1 MFRNY
6 LKTALRNLV
15 RNKSFSAI
23 NLSGLALGMA
33 CSLLILMWVHDEY
46 SMNAFHENGDRL
58 YSVYE
63 RQYYKDKVD
72 AFHSTPGLLPE
83 ELKRLFPEVQYATGF
98 AWIGDKSFE
107 VDDKH
112 IKEMGTY
119 ASPDFFKMFSY
130 RLLQGS
136 EETALRRVSDIAIS
150 RGMAE
155 RFFGSA
161 EAAMHKTIRFDD
173 SKDFTIS
180 AVYENAGLYE
190 SDRFDWLIN
199 WETLLD
205 QSAWMKDWNV
215 SINNGP
221 RTYIVL
227 REGTDAKSF
236 EKRITHFMDSYFK
249 EQKSGFRIELG
260 IQRYADMYLHG
271 NFKEGKIAGGRI
283 EYVRLFTLI
292 AVFILLI
299 ACVNFMNL
307 TTARFMKRAKEIGV
321 RKVAGA
327 LRLSIIR
334 QFLGEALFIAAIAA
348 MMALLL
354 VYALLP
360 AFNQLTDKQIALPY
374 STPLFWAAIAALT
387 VITGI
392 VAGSYPAFFLSAFHP
407 VKVLKGSMKAG
418 PRAGMLRKGLV
429 VFQFTLSIM
438 LILGTIVVSQQINYI
453 QSKNLGY
460 NKANMV
466 SVPLEG
472 NLLNQHNYQLFK
484 QEALSKGGIEEM
496 TRITQVPVNMGAG
509 TSDVGWQNKN
519 PNEKYLFMWGSVGYD
534 FTKTMGLQMVDGRDF
549 SRGFPTDS
557 NAFIINESAL
567 KLINYKD
574 PIGKKISF
582 WGRPWTIVG
591 VIKDF
596 HFTSLHAPIRPL
608 LLKLGENESWG
619 NALVRVEAGNME
631 KVLANLEQ
639 LSKELNPKFPF
650 SYQFVDEEYQK
661 LYKGEQVTQK
671 LSGYFA
677 FLAIFICCLG
687 LLGLVMFT
695 IGQRVKEIGIRKVL
709 GANSIGLFGRL
720 AKDFLAPVFV
730 SLAIALPAGWWA
742 MQTWLDDFAY
752 RISLNIWVFL
762 LTAAIVIVI
771 ALLSISFQAIRAVV
785 ANPMK
790 ALRSE

>member
-72 AFHSTPGLLPE
+72 GFHSTPGILAD
-83 ELKRLFPEVQYATGF
+83 ELKRVFPEVQYATGF
-98 AWIGDKSFE
+98 AWMAEAAFE
-107 VDDKH
+107 VDDKQ
-112 IKEMGTY
+112 IKVSGTY
-119 ASPDFFKMFSY
+119 AGPDFFKMFSY
-130 RLLQGS
+130 KLLQGNA
-136 EETALRRVSDIAIS
+136 ENALSRVSDIAVS
-150 RGMAE
+150 RSVAE
-155 RFFGSA
+155 SFFGST
-161 EAAMHKTIRFDD
+161 EAAINKTIRFED
-173 SKDFTIS
+173 SNDFTIT
-180 AVYENAGLYE
+180 AVYENQGLNE
-190 SDRFDWLIN
+190 SEKFDYLIN
-199 WETLLD
+199 WQFLLD
-205 QSAWMKDWNV
+205 SQTWMKDWNIV
-215 SINNGP
+215 VNNGP
-221 RTYIVL
+221 KTYITL
-227 REGTDAKSF
+227 RAGVRSEEF
-236 EKRITHFMDSYFK
+236 EKRIAHFLDSYFK
-249 EQKSGFRIELG
+249 EQKSDFRVELG
-260 IQRYADMYLHG
+260 IQRFADMYLHG
-271 NFKEGKIAGGRI
+271 NFRDGKIAGGRI

-327 LRLSIIR
+327 LRLSIVR
-334 QFLGEALFIAAIAA
+334 QFLGEALLIAGIAALV
-348 MMALLL
+348 ALLL
-354 VYALLP
+354 VYAFLP
-360 AFNQLTDKQIALPY
+360 AFNQLTEKQIALPY
-374 STPLFWAAIAALT
+374 STPLFWAVIAALT

-418 PRAGMLRKGLV
+418 PGANMLRKGLV
-429 VFQFTLSIM
+429 IFQFTLSIM

-453 QSKNLGY
+453 QSKNVGY
-460 NKANMV
+460 NKVNLV

-472 NLLNQHNYQLFK
+472 NLLNGNNYQLFK
-484 QEALSKGGIEEM
+484 QEALAKGGIEEM
-496 TRITQVPVNMGAG
+496 TRITQVPVNLETG
-509 TSDVGWQNKN
+509 TSGLNWQGKD
-519 PNEKYLFMWGSVGYD
+519 PGGKYLFTWSSVGYD
-534 FTKTMGLQMVDGRDF
+534 FAKTMELQFVEGRDF

-557 NAFIINESAL
+557 NALIINESAL
-567 KLINYKD
+567 KLINYTN
-574 PIGKKISF
+574 PIGKPMTF
-582 WGRPWTIVG
+582 WGKPATIVG
-591 VIKDF
+591 VVKDF
-596 HFTSLHAPIRPL
+596 HFNSLHVPIRPL
-608 LLKLGENESWG
+608 ILKLGENEYWG
-619 NALVRVEAGNME
+619 NALLRIEAGKTE

-639 LSKELNPKFPF
+639 LFKELNPKFPF
-650 SYQFVDEEYQK
+650 TYQFVDEEYRK

-709 GANSIGLFGRL
+709 GANSISLFGRL

-730 SLAIALPAGWWA
+730 ALAIALPAGWWA

-752 RISLNIWVFL
+752 RISLNIWVFV

-771 ALLSISFQAIRAVV
+771 ALLSISFQAIKAVV

-790 ALRSE
+790 ALRTE